1 MNSDSSPNVCEHV
14 PCLPDERIEFV
25 FDARAGLLDE
35 RAPGGDALIATNLRL
50 VRVGAGH
57 GSRVLTM
64 LPLSNISAVEAVD
77 TGRALDKLGQGILLL
92 AVGFALGGGSWV
104 VLGVQALS
112 VLLGGLP
119 MLAGVY
125 ALAGWAFPDTEGQL
139 RVHTFGQVFAQPLR
153 SSAARRDAPEA
164 AARLYS
170 LAWSETLAGASKL
183 VEIVTAA
190 AQDVGPAPT
199 DGAPASTDGAP
210 ASMDGEPAPTAG
222 PASADGAGGGSAPES
237 DVLRPVSESAERGGS
252 LWGWFRKAD

>member
-14 PCLPDERIEFV
+14 PCLQDERIEFV

-57 GSRVLTM
+57 GSRILTM
-64 LPLSNISAVEAVD
+64 LPLSNISAVEALD

-92 AVGFALGGGSWV
+92 AVGLALGGGSWV

-139 RVHTFGQVFAQPLR
+139 RIHTFGQVFAQPLR

-183 VEIVTAA
+183 IEIVAA
-190 AQDVGPAPT
+190 AQESGHAPT
-199 DGAPASTDGAP
+199 EGAPASTDG
-210 ASMDGEPAPTAG
+210 E
-222 PASADGAGGGSAPES
+222 PASADGGGGNAPES
-237 DVLRPVSESAERGGS
+237 DALRPVSEAGERGGS

>member
-1 MNSDSSPNVCEHV
+1 MNSVPPPSVCEHV
-14 PCLPDERIEFV
+14 PCLPDEQVEFV

-35 RAPGGDALIATNLRL
+35 HAPGGDALIATNLRL

-64 LPLSNISAVEAVD
+64 LPLSNISAVEALD

-92 AVGFALGGGSWV
+92 AVGLALGGGSWV

-139 RVHTFGQVFAQPLR
+139 RIHTFGQVFAQPLR

-164 AARLYS
+164 ATRLYS
-170 LAWSETLAGASKL
+170 LAWSETLAGASKP
-183 VEIVTAA
+183 VETADA
-190 AQDVGPAPT
+190 AQESGY
-199 DGAPASTDGAP
+199 AST
-210 ASMDGEPAPTAG
+210 DGEPAPT
-222 PASADGAGGGSAPES
+222 DGGGNAQES
-237 DVLRPVSESAERGGS
+237 DALRPVTEAAERGGS